1 MKVEKDISCITS
13 GGVSA
18 RLFWSIFVAAAV
30 CTIIGVLVGNPF
42 VDYETAS
49 TL

>member
-1 MKVEKDISCITS
+1 MKVEKDISRITS
-13 GGVSA
+13 GGMSA
-18 RLFWSIFVAAAV
+18 RLFWSIFIVSV
-30 CTIIGVLVGNPF
+30 ICTIIGVLVGNPF

>member
-1 MKVEKDISCITS
+1 MKAGKDISRITS

-30 CTIIGVLVGNPF
+30 CTIIGILLGNPF
-42 VDYETAS
+42 VDYQTAS